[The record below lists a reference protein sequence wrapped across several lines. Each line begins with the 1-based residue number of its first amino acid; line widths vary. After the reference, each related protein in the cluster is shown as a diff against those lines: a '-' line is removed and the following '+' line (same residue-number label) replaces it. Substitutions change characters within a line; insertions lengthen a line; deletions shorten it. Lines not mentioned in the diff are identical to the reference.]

1 MIEENISQESGFENI
16 DKARNYFL
24 KEIQQNELMSNK
36 KVYLTL
42 NYIKHFLILASA
54 FTGFISI
61 SPLPSLFGIPIGV
74 TFCNRIKNFWNRNY
88 RNQSI

>member
-1 MIEENISQESGFENI
+1 MIEENISPEFRFKNI
-16 DKARNYFL
+16 DKAKKYFL
-24 KEIQQNELMSNK
+24 KETQQNELMSNK

>member
-36 KVYLTL
+36 VYLTL

-61 SPLPSLFGIPIGV
+61 SPSLFGIPIGV
-74 TFCNRIKNFWNRNY
+74 TFCNRIKKFWNRNC